1 MQIEILEN
9 QASLGCAAD
18 EHSDSSVPD
27 VIRALGRSGIT
38 IKTGTPQSTS
48 GISVS
53 ASGNASHCADAGSIA
68 HTHPGTTILLDSN
81 CAPCQSR
88 RTDGEIARGPLNRN

>member
-9 QASLGCAAD
+9 QASPGCAAD

-38 IKTGTPQSTS
+38 IAIKTGTPQSTS

-53 ASGNASHCADAGSIA
+53 ASRNPNHCADAGSIA
-68 HTHPGTTILLDSN
+68 HNHPGTTILLDSN
-81 CAPCQSR
+81 RALSPIPEDR
-88 RTDGEIARGPLNRN
+88 W